1 MLLQKVLLCLHFNKL
16 HSHPLLAQIETC
28 SKQALL
34 SWQER
39 VIIANPSAHLR
50 NSEIS
55 LPRCAGVEPVLP
67 FDRSDGGVDV
77 QVKKLGGEE
86 GGETAV
92 GL

>member
-16 HSHPLLAQIETC
+16 HSHPLRAQIETC
-28 SKQALL
+28 PKRVLL

-39 VIIANPSAHLR
+39 VIIADPSAHLR

-55 LPRCAGVEPVLP
+55 LPRCAGEPLLP
-67 FDRSDGGVDV
+67 FDRLDRGVDV